1 MFLLQMYVG
10 LHKTDVLIFPLELT
24 KKTYFFFLT
33 LWH

>member
-1 MFLLQMYVG
+1 MFLLQVYVS

-24 KKTYFFFLT
+24 EKPTFFFT